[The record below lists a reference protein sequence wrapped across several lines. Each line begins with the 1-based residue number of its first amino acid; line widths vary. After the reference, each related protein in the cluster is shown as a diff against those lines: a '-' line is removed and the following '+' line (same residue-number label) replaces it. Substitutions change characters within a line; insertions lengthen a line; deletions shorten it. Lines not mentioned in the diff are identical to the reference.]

1 MTDLIPNRKQINHA
15 LLEQAKSLRGQQV
28 TQNANQ
34 QYDEAASLGDR
45 VSDKLSALAGSWAF
59 IISFMVII
67 LGWTLINSFLLTNQA
82 FDPYPFVFL
91 NLVLSMLAAIQAPVI
106 MISQNRQSEKDR
118 LKVDLDYH
126 VNLKAE
132 AEIATLHHKLDML
145 REEQW
150 AELVA
155 MQQEQIKL
163 LQGMVA
169 QLADTKR

>member
-1 MTDLIPNRKQINHA
+1 
-15 LLEQAKSLRGQQV
+15 
-28 TQNANQ
+28 
-34 QYDEAASLGDR
+34 
-45 VSDKLSALAGSWAF
+45 
-59 IISFMVII
+59 
-67 LGWTLINSFLLTNQA
+67 
-82 FDPYPFVFL
+82 
-91 NLVLSMLAAIQAPVI
+91 

-169 QLADTKR
+169 QLADTKG